1 MGYFATWEG
10 TIVFKGKPS
19 DDQIKD
25 LEKEFCEADLL
36 EPKYDP
42 ENRWSVNLY
51 GSGNYSE
58 SGVYEALN
66 ALNDIA
72 ISGELECAGEDG
84 CLWRISYKD
93 GKWSGEYGTTVYN
106 KDEALKAF
114 PPVPD
119 NERCEFVGQ
128 IIDIFEDFLEEKG
141 ITISNPE
148 KDETDDDNTAIIY
161 GSDYG
166 YCQNRLEEMMRNWKI
181 LKEAE

>member
-1 MGYFATWEG
+1 MGYFARIDGDIAVTKEPEAEAKKLLADAFDY
-10 TIVFKGKPS
+10 VDYSLFKNEWRVLISNS
-19 DDQIKD
+19 D
-25 LEKEFCEADLL
+25 
-36 EPKYDP
+36 KYHED
-42 ENRWSVNLY
+42 V
-51 GSGNYSE
+51 
-58 SGVYEALN
+58 VYEALN

-93 GKWSGEYGTTVYN
+93 GKWTEENGTTVYN

-148 KDETDDDNTAIIY
+148 KDEDDEENAAIIY

-166 YCQNRLEEMMRNWKI
+166 IIQDALELMMRNWKI
-181 LKEAE
+181 TEEEK